1 MGDETEEHGPQRLPK
16 AHSQGTKWFQLSRIS
31 LALLLLISAGS
42 IAFSFMVRNIV
53 ADQERTIL
61 HERGGVLALV
71 LNESV
76 QEIGT
81 VLPIAGAVA
90 SSGTSSHSPFELVT
104 ASLVQSGTNSVAVAL
119 KHGETFKVIAKA
131 GKEVVGPTITG
142 SEATLL
148 LRASSTHGLV
158 TGIIHSG
165 NTRRLAIAISAPGG
179 LVTIYESIIQTTQ
192 APPPAAGSPFS
203 DVNIALYASSRAT
216 PSNLVVVSGVT
227 PSGEVDRQFLTVG
240 KDRWLL
246 LTSARQP
253 LVGSITAWAA
263 WASLLAGLVTALL
276 VTALI
281 EGLARRRTYA
291 LGLVQVRTAQLEGA
305 LSERSRLQEAE
316 RRAREEA
323 EKANQEKNQFISR
336 MSHELRTPLNA
347 VLGFGQLLKL
357 DELTDDQRDSVDH
370 ILSGGQHL
378 LTLIN
383 EVLDI
388 ARIETG
394 DLALSSEPVLVSD
407 ALNDVLGLIRPLA
420 TQRTIH
426 LIGGRDAACS
436 EYVLAD
442 RHRLQQVLLNLLSN
456 AVKYNRLG
464 GTVAVSCE
472 PSSSTRL
479 RIKVS
484 DTGNGIPQEQLGRLF
499 TPFERLGA
507 ERSEIEGTGIGLSLS
522 RQLTE
527 AMGGFLGVETVVGE
541 GSTFWVELPLVEGP
555 VDRYE
560 RLNTRSKSERDGAPS
575 ESRRTVLYIEDNL
588 ANVTLVQRI
597 VAQREDV
604 EIIPAM
610 QGRLGLELAREHLPA
625 LVLLDLH
632 LPDISGDEVLQRLR
646 DDPVTAKIPVVI
658 VSADATAGQIQRL
671 LNAGALA
678 YLTKPID
685 VAELLGILDEHLST
699 NDS

>member
-1 MGDETEEHGPQRLPK
+1 MGDETEEHGAQRLPK

-42 IAFSFMVRNIV
+42 IALSFMVRNIV

-90 SSGTSSHSPFELVT
+90 SSGTRPHSSFELVT

-179 LVTIYESIIQTTQ
+179 PVTIYESIIQTTH

-216 PSNLVVVSGVT
+216 PSNLVVVSGAT

-240 KDRWLL
+240 NDRWLL

-263 WASLLAGLVTALL
+263 WVSLLVGLLTALL

-323 EKANQEKNQFISR
+323 EKANQDKNQFISR
-336 MSHELRTPLNA
+336 MSHELSLI
-347 VLGFGQLLKL
+347 
-357 DELTDDQRDSVDH
+357 H
-370 ILSGGQHL
+370 I
-378 LTLIN
+378 
-383 EVLDI
+383 
-388 ARIETG
+388 
-394 DLALSSEPVLVSD
+394 
-407 ALNDVLGLIRPLA
+407 
-420 TQRTIH
+420 
-426 LIGGRDAACS
+426 
-436 EYVLAD
+436 
-442 RHRLQQVLLNLLSN
+442 
-456 AVKYNRLG
+456 
-464 GTVAVSCE
+464 
-472 PSSSTRL
+472 
-479 RIKVS
+479 
-484 DTGNGIPQEQLGRLF
+484 
-499 TPFERLGA
+499 
-507 ERSEIEGTGIGLSLS
+507 
-522 RQLTE
+522 
-527 AMGGFLGVETVVGE
+527 
-541 GSTFWVELPLVEGP
+541 
-555 VDRYE
+555 
-560 RLNTRSKSERDGAPS
+560 
-575 ESRRTVLYIEDNL
+575 
-588 ANVTLVQRI
+588 
-597 VAQREDV
+597 
-604 EIIPAM
+604 
-610 QGRLGLELAREHLPA
+610 
-625 LVLLDLH
+625 
-632 LPDISGDEVLQRLR
+632 
-646 DDPVTAKIPVVI
+646 
-658 VSADATAGQIQRL
+658 
-671 LNAGALA
+671 
-678 YLTKPID
+678 
-685 VAELLGILDEHLST
+685 
-699 NDS
+699 

>member
-1 MGDETEEHGPQRLPK
+1 
-16 AHSQGTKWFQLSRIS
+16 
-31 LALLLLISAGS
+31 
-42 IAFSFMVRNIV
+42 
-53 ADQERTIL
+53 
-61 HERGGVLALV
+61 
-71 LNESV
+71 
-76 QEIGT
+76 
-81 VLPIAGAVA
+81 
-90 SSGTSSHSPFELVT
+90 
-104 ASLVQSGTNSVAVAL
+104 
-119 KHGETFKVIAKA
+119 VIAKA
-131 GKEVVGPTITG
+131 GKEVVGRTITG

-148 LRASSTHGLV
+148 LRASLTHGLV
-158 TGIIHSG
+158 TGIIDSG
-165 NTRRLAIAISAPGG
+165 DKRELAIATSAPDG
-179 LVTIYESIIQTTQ
+179 LVIIYESKIQTTKV
-192 APPPAAGSPFS
+192 ATPAAGSPFS

-216 PSNLVVVSGVT
+216 PSSLVVVSGAI

-240 KDRWLL
+240 NDRWLL
-246 LTSARQP
+246 LTGAKQP
-253 LVGSITAWAA
+253 LVGLIAVWSVWVT
-263 WASLLAGLVTALL
+263 LLVGLVTALL
-276 VTALI
+276 VTALV

-305 LSERSRLQEAE
+305 LSERGRLQEAE

-323 EKANQEKNQFISR
+323 EKANQDKNHFISR

-347 VLGFGQLLKL
+347 VIGFGQLLKL

-370 ILSGGQHL
+370 ILKGGQHL

-522 RQLTE
+522 RQLAE

-560 RLNTRSKSERDGAPS
+560 RLNTRSRSERDGAPS

-597 VAQREDV
+597 VAQREGV

-658 VSADATAGQIQRL
+658 VSADATPGQIQRL

-685 VAELLGILDEHLST
+685 VAELLGMLDDHLPTEAS
-699 NDS
+699 

>member
-1 MGDETEEHGPQRLPK
+1 
-16 AHSQGTKWFQLSRIS
+16 
-31 LALLLLISAGS
+31 
-42 IAFSFMVRNIV
+42 MVRNIV

-90 SSGTSSHSPFELVT
+90 SSGTRPHSSFELVT

-179 LVTIYESIIQTTQ
+179 PVTIYESIIQTTH

-216 PSNLVVVSGVT
+216 PSNLVVVSGAT

-240 KDRWLL
+240 NDRWLL

-263 WASLLAGLVTALL
+263 WVSLLVGLLTALL

-323 EKANQEKNQFISR
+323 EKANQDKNQFISR

-370 ILSGGQHL
+370 ILSGGEHL
-378 LTLIN
+378 LKLIN

-522 RQLTE
+522 RQLAE